1 MFKDGVVRVNMMDH
15 DEDSFVL
22 KIEKQTAT
30 RAYEIELTF
39 AISGSEAK
47 IAQLSRGGT
56 MIIRLF
62 RTEPSQIN
70 EWTQK
75 SQ

>member
-30 RAYEIELTF
+30 RVYEIELTF
-39 AISGSEAK
+39 AISGSETK
-47 IAQLSRGGT
+47 ITQLSKGGT

-62 RTEPSQIN
+62 RTDPSQIN
-70 EWTQK
+70 EWAQK
-75 SQ
+75 SE